1 MNVQDWGVV
10 LAVGMSAY
18 SLYVSFRREREQSEV
33 DLLQKRM
40 WAIRQARFSRHAL
53 ESIRHQMSMM
63 ANMDDQGSREQLFR
77 AVFEE
82 AGKSIADLQDI
93 LNELEKLDVNKR
105 GVHGTRMM
113 LEEAVGKL
121 DILMEMSGHIV
132 RQGEKVLE
140 EIKEEKRRI

>member
-40 WAIRQARFSRHAL
+40 RAIRQARFSRHAL

-63 ANMDDQGSREQLFR
+63 ANMDDQSSREQLFR

-82 AGKSIADLQDI
+82 AGKSSL
-93 LNELEKLDVNKR
+93 R

-121 DILMEMSGHIV
+121 DILMEMSGNIV

-140 EIKEEKRRI
+140 EIKEEAHLDLPSVGAD